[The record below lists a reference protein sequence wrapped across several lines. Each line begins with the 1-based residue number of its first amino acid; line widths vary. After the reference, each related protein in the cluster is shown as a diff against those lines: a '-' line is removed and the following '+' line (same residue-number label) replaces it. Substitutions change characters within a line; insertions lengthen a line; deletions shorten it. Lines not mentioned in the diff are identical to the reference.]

1 MLEYIIIAGFI
12 ALFGYGLYKVLF
24 KKETPAE
31 AVAEIKNEIVAEVKK
46 VEEAAAPVVVA
57 EVAKVEEA
65 VVAEVA
71 KVEEAVVAEV
81 KKVATRA
88 KAAAKKTADVNK
100 DGKVDLADAKAVA
113 KKVATK
119 VTEVKKPKA

>member
-65 VVAEVA
+65 VVAEV
-71 KVEEAVVAEV
+71 